1 MRSGDGRADGEGHV
15 SGESSRQIGGKYTFR
30 FSGFAR
36 GPDERP
42 YHIVGVGMLDLAA
55 DGKLTGNHRSTIAPL
70 SGAGRSMLRHSVYAL
85 AGRYDVRDD
94 GTATTTVFFHKEAG
108 AAPTMMDVFEIV
120 PAGGPDRLWFISTA
134 PKLLPSNVPVDEVVT
149 VEAMRCA

>member
-1 MRSGDGRADGEGHV
+1 V
-15 SGESSRQIGGKYTFR
+15 SGNPGRQIGGKYTFR

-42 YHIVGVGMLDLAA
+42 YNIVGVGVLDLAPG
-55 DGKLTGNHRSTIAPL
+55 GKLTGSHRSTVAPL

-85 AGRYDVRDD
+85 AGRYDVRED
-94 GTATTTVFFHKEAG
+94 GTATTTVFFHKDG
-108 AAPTMMDVFEIV
+108 NAAPSMTDVFEIV

-134 PKLLPSNVPVDEVVT
+134 PRLLPSNAPVDELVT
-149 VEAMRCA
+149 VEAIRCG